1 MENTKHIWRAV
12 ILLLI
17 LLVAVVLGRQFLIP
31 ESFGEM
37 GFYRGKAL
45 EEFMAKEME
54 HGPPGSCAECHDD
67 VAEAKAAGGHAR
79 VQCEVCH
86 APLSTHVRDG
96 DTVAEMAINRSY
108 LLCARCHQHLT
119 ARPAEMTQINLAEHL
134 ELGPGDVIPDDACLD
149 CHDAEGIHSP

>member
-12 ILLLI
+12 ILLLV
-17 LLVAVVLGRQFLIP
+17 LLVAVVLGRQALIP

-37 GFYRGKAL
+37 GYYRADAL
-45 EEFMAKEME
+45 DEFMAKEME

-96 DTVAEMAINRSY
+96 DIVAEMAINRTWH
-108 LLCARCHQHLT
+108 LCANCHQQLT
-119 ARPAEMTQINLAEHL
+119 ARPAGMTQIDLHEHL
-134 ELGPGDVIPDDACLD
+134 EFEPGESIPEDACFE